1 MSNHGITTISSP
13 FPFAETVSRLHSALE
28 THGVK
33 IFAVIDQRA
42 EAKSAGLEMPPTT
55 LIIFGNPKSGTP
67 LMLAQPSSA
76 LDLPLKV
83 LIAEASPG
91 PVQVSFNDTGYL
103 IERHALPPAL
113 AGNIEPAL
121 KLIENALKR

>member
-1 MSNHGITTISSP
+1 
-13 FPFAETVSRLHSALE
+13 
-28 THGVK
+28 
-33 IFAVIDQRA
+33 
-42 EAKSAGLEMPPTT
+42 MPPTT
-55 LIIFGNPKSGTP
+55 LIIVGNPKSGTP

-91 PVQVSFNDTGYL
+91 SVQLSFNDTGYL

-113 AGNIEPAL
+113 AGNIAPAL
-121 KLIENALKR
+121 KLIENALKL